1 MSVKSVSGAQGSVP
15 AQTTQ
20 GIREENGKMVVDFHG
35 KKYTLTKQE
44 AERYNEVL
52 YNINYVRNR
61 IDSLKNK
68 LSAGNLSA
76 EDKQTYSAELQA
88 LQDKYVKQQ
97 EAASFEISPKGD
109 VVSFTMKKDMPAEV
123 FKDLFY
129 IEDGALRAPLRR
141 EALADGIGVEKDA
154 TGERLNAP
162 FASYDEAMMNGV
174 TSFSNGVYLEPV
186 GDRGN
191 YQPVYSKSI
200 LYKGDE
206 IPISSDK
213 VDPHKDTPWYKK
225 WFGMED

>member
-174 TSFSNGVYLEPV
+174 TSFSNGV
-186 GDRGN
+186 
-191 YQPVYSKSI
+191 
-200 LYKGDE
+200 
-206 IPISSDK
+206 IP
-213 VDPHKDTPWYKK
+213 
-225 WFGMED
+225 

>member
-1 MSVKSVSGAQGSVP
+1 MSVNSVSGAQGSVP

-20 GIREENGKMVVDFHG
+20 GIREENGKMVVTFGG
-35 KKYTLTKQE
+35 KKYTLTKKQ
-44 AERYNEVL
+44 AEQYNEVL
-52 YNINYVRNR
+52 YNVNYVRNR

-68 LSAGNLSA
+68 LSAGNLST